1 MEEGEEVVVVYEY
14 TAALPDE
21 LSLKVGDVITRVER
35 LEGGWWRGELN
46 KVRGMFPDNFVKVSF
61 IIYIRLLYLLALRV
75 LSVWPASHFLSPYSY
90 YNVFCNTFEKALPP
104 II

>member
-1 MEEGEEVVVVYEY
+1 MTQYYPVHQSDLLEDIPSVVSTHSSVHSFSMEEGEEVVVVYEY

-35 LEGGWWRGELN
+35 IEGGWWRGELN

-61 IIYIRLLYLLALRV
+61 MNYIRLLCLLAL
-75 LSVWPASHFLSPYSY
+75 
-90 YNVFCNTFEKALPP
+90 
-104 II
+104 